1 MLAIENSMKLKDVD
15 IIKEWNTLKQ
25 AIDKLPGIRPITV
38 ESWNRCK
45 RSNINP
51 SNLKFVFLSKEEL
64 KQKLRENDYLIEA
77 ARPHMDYLSLSL
89 TGIPHMVSLLDSES
103 WIIDV
108 RGNVDEF
115 GGKDKGLCIGACQKE
130 EYVGNNGG
138 GTAISIRKAVFI
150 YGVEHFSSIYKP
162 FSCLGVPIF
171 KNSKVIGAVNVSV
184 LNEYAHPGRL
194 TVEMLCADAIEK
206 ELENKA
212 RNPKSGEP
220 SRKMITTAE
229 LMAIAVHDL
238 KNPLASIRGLGQL
251 GMMTSASKRESSY
264 FERIIKQVDSLNN
277 SVVDLL
283 SIFKPERPVRV
294 NPDLIIREIMEE
306 MKPACDISNIKLVL
320 KSDSKSDVNL
330 HVKVFRRA
338 MENLIKNAAQVLA
351 DGGKIEIH
359 INDKDDRILISVK
372 DNGPGIPEQIKKSLF
387 QPFVF
392 RRKDGTGLGL
402 YMVQH
407 AITEV
412 HGGEIW
418 FESELGKG
426 TTFYI
431 SLPKE

>member
-1 MLAIENSMKLKDVD
+1 MLAIENSMELRDVD
-15 IIKEWNTLKQ
+15 IIKEWNTLKE

-51 SNLKFVFLSKEEL
+51 SNPQFVFLSKEEL
-64 KQKLRENDYLIEA
+64 KQKLKENDFLIEA
-77 ARPHMDYLSLSL
+77 ARPYMEFLSLSL
-89 TGIPHMVSLLDSES
+89 TDIPHMVSLLDSES
-103 WIIDV
+103 WIIDI
-108 RGNVDEF
+108 RGPVDEL
-115 GGKDKGLCIGACQKE
+115 GGKDKGLCLGACRKE

-138 GTAISIRKAVFI
+138 GTAISIKKPVFI
-150 YGVEHFSSIYKP
+150 YGVEHFSSIYKS
-162 FSCLGVPIF
+162 FSSLGVPIF
-171 KNSKVIGAVNVSV
+171 RDSEVIGAINVSV

-194 TVEMLCADAIEK
+194 TIAMLFVDAIEK
-206 ELENKA
+206 ELKKKA
-212 RNPKSGEP
+212 RIRKNEEP
-220 SRKMITTAE
+220 SKKMLSAAE

-251 GMMTSASKRESSY
+251 GMMTSASKRERSY

-283 SIFKPERPVRV
+283 SIFKPEKPVRV
-294 NPDLIIREIMEE
+294 NPDLIITEIIEE
-306 MKPACDISNIKLVL
+306 MKPACDISNITLVL
-320 KSDSKSDVNL
+320 KTDNKSDINL

-338 MENLIKNAAQVLA
+338 MENLIKNAAQALP

-359 INDKDDRILISVK
+359 INDKEDRILISIR

-426 TTFYI
+426 TVFYI

>member
-1 MLAIENSMKLKDVD
+1 LVIFREVIIMKKKCS
-15 IIKEWNTLKQ
+15 IILLF
-25 AIDKLPGIRPITV
+25 AFLIT
-38 ESWNRCK
+38 
-45 RSNINP
+45 
-51 SNLKFVFLSKEEL
+51 FLYY
-64 KQKLRENDYLIEA
+64 NA
-77 ARPHMDYLSLSL
+77 P
-89 TGIPHMVSLLDSES
+89 
-103 WIIDV
+103 
-108 RGNVDEF
+108 
-115 GGKDKGLCIGACQKE
+115 
-130 EYVGNNGG
+130 
-138 GTAISIRKAVFI
+138 
-150 YGVEHFSSIYKP
+150 FSSP
-162 FSCLGVPIF
+162 LT
-171 KNSKVIGAVNVSV
+171 VSV

-359 INDKDDRILISVK
+359 INDKEDRILISVK